1 MPNPCGKVALTPWA
15 ETCVPH
21 EEGKSG
27 RGEQISQSPGK
38 SLEGGLLRV
47 KEWPLEEKG
56 ILQGTLNP
64 SMVFSG
70 RHLGPAERGARE
82 SSMEVRLA

>member
-1 MPNPCGKVALTPWA
+1 MPNPCGKVALIPWA
-15 ETCVPH
+15 ERSVPH

-38 SLEGGLLRV
+38 SLERGLRV

-70 RHLGPAERGARE
+70 RHLGLAERGARE